1 MYQEMTVFEPSYYP
15 DTKIYLCRGLAVNRA
30 QSINKTYW
38 PEEQRLLLTNE
49 QKKELEY
56 AIREGISIPIYRYVV
71 LMGFGREKRTSSWF
85 MAEQDASDCPL
96 AKESSDGSCEVKGE
110 DISGFV
116 ERKLLNT
123 ASIEPVQFPMVVDLE
138 AGKDGRLSCRIN
150 LHPEVD
156 GYNAVGM
163 VCFPDRSM
171 TGACAGKA
179 MITGVKEKGTY
190 GFLIGSMIQYGM
202 PDWDKFLDYAWKHM
216 GNYEVSKDLLVVNH
230 PGLGRFLCLDGG
242 ILVETG
248 TSPYCKEE
256 KCFWPGT
263 YVQVDLP
270 NAIDIEQYVESR
282 TTLGEI
288 FLKDAFGDALTK
300 EDILGRFPHYKFLDM
315 RYSEAWQSSDNP
327 MPEVVEQAIA
337 EGFLRQVCLPGRRI
351 PALVV
356 VSNAVYRLASFSVEE
371 IEDLAK
377 EYAKIN
383 DEAKA
388 SIMARIK
395 KGTLRVAA

>member
-30 QSINKTYW
+30 QSINETYW
-38 PEEQRLLLTNE
+38 PVEQRLLLTNE
-49 QKKELEY
+49 QKRELEY

-71 LMGFGREKRTSSWF
+71 LMGFGQKKRTSSWF
-85 MAEQDASDCPL
+85 MTERDASDCPL
-96 AKESSDGSCEVKGE
+96 AKESSDGSCETNGE
-110 DISGFV
+110 DISGLV

-123 ASIEPVQFPMVVDLE
+123 ASIEPAQFPMVVDLK

-156 GYNAVGM
+156 GYDAVGM

-190 GFLIGSMIQYGM
+190 GFLMGSMIQYGM
-202 PDWDKFLDYAWKHM
+202 PDRDKFLDYAWKHLDTRK
-216 GNYEVSKDLLVVNH
+216 ELLVINH
-230 PGLGRFLCLDGG
+230 PGLGRFLCSGG
-242 ILVETG
+242 KAWVETA
-248 TSPYCKEE
+248 TSPYCKG
-256 KCFWPGT
+256 CYWPDD
-263 YVQVDLP
+263 YQQVLVPDTI
-270 NAIDIEQYVESR
+270 NVEQYVETR

-315 RYSEAWQSSDNP
+315 RYSEAWQSSDKT
-327 MPEVVEQAIA
+327 MPKVVEQAIA
-337 EGFLRQVCLPGRRI
+337 EGFLRQVCLPGCRI
-351 PALVV
+351 LALVV
-356 VSNAVYRLASFSVEE
+356 DSNAVYRLASFSVEE